1 MLECRQNKAFN
12 TVQNRVLLCVRVSVS
27 WSSAALAARLSRYR
41 EKLIRSVSETTR
53 CPANECMQRQEE
65 AHVTYNAFGS
75 RGSACV
81 RAADPVHR
89 RSSDRE
95 AQNFVDRSGLVED

>member
-1 MLECRQNKAFN
+1 
-12 TVQNRVLLCVRVSVS
+12 
-27 WSSAALAARLSRYR
+27 
-41 EKLIRSVSETTR
+41 
-53 CPANECMQRQEE
+53 MQRQEE
-65 AHVTYNAFGS
+65 AHVTYNTFGS

-95 AQNFVDRSGLVED
+95 AQNFVGRSGLVED